1 MDVKKILP
9 DLLNWIK
16 ETVGDATVVI
26 GISGGKDSSV
36 AAALCAKALG
46 KEKVIGVMMPDGY
59 QHDQDASRKLIAH
72 LGIPSYDINIQD
84 ITEASRESIRKA
96 ISPELTP
103 QLKSNLGARI
113 RMTTLYNVAAMV
125 GNARVC
131 NTCNRSEDYVG
142 YSTKFGDSAGD
153 FSPLSHLLV
162 KEVKELGRLL
172 GLPED
177 LVEKAPED
185 GLSGKTDEDN
195 LGFSYATLDHYIL
208 TGECPN
214 PETKAKIDRLHKAN
228 LHKILPMPAFMPKE
242 ER

>member
-9 DLLNWIK
+9 DLLSWIK

-125 GNARVC
+125 GNARVLRMRKREASYRKATSTPRRSGDSWWHTEKWYGLSSSVAARSS
-131 NTCNRSEDYVG
+131 NTCSFSISDTPSTTNPPSNLAISEITLERW
-142 YSTKFGDSAGD
+142 SN
-153 FSPLSHLLV
+153 LV
-162 KEVKELGRLL
+162 L
-172 GLPED
+172 
-177 LVEKAPED
+177 
-185 GLSGKTDEDN
+185 
-195 LGFSYATLDHYIL
+195 
-208 TGECPN
+208 
-214 PETKAKIDRLHKAN
+214 
-228 LHKILPMPAFMPKE
+228 
-242 ER
+242 